1 MPTVFS
7 KNSQLNLNPTIN
19 LQNIIS
25 LDRISD
31 YRLFELG
38 NGESINVK
46 TCGSNRCKG
55 FCPRFVPSDFVS
67 SSSLDRYFKYINKEL
82 PKAVN
87 CKSQKINVI
96 TFYYTCT
103 YSRFVLYK

>member
-7 KNSQLNLNPTIN
+7 KNSQLNLSPTIN

-31 YRLFELG
+31 HRLYKLG

-46 TCGSNRCKG
+46 TCGSNR
-55 FCPRFVPSDFVS
+55 
-67 SSSLDRYFKYINKEL
+67 
-82 PKAVN
+82 
-87 CKSQKINVI
+87 
-96 TFYYTCT
+96 
-103 YSRFVLYK
+103 

>member
-7 KNSQLNLNPTIN
+7 KNSQLNLNPIIN

-31 YRLFELG
+31 YRLYKLG

-46 TCGSNRCKG
+46 TCGSNKCKE
-55 FCPRFVPSDFVS
+55 FCPRFVPSDFV
-67 SSSLDRYFKYINKEL
+67 
-82 PKAVN
+82 
-87 CKSQKINVI
+87 
-96 TFYYTCT
+96 
-103 YSRFVLYK
+103 